1 MLKLLYIF
9 SGNIWNSSKMRIIYS
24 LLLTLSFLLLLEAC
38 SASTGTRYEKDDTP
52 KKKEENNPPKLLD
65 EDFDISPYK
74 TNIDIKDNTGNDN
87 QITDAWY
94 GYDKNDEDSN
104 SIDNKKIVGTVDGFR
119 VLVVTTDDMN
129 EANSV
134 RDKVYKL
141 TNGKEVYISFEP
153 PFYKVKAGDFV
164 DITDANNFKF
174 KLNQLGYTE
183 ARVVQESVNLYEQ

>member
-1 MLKLLYIF
+1 
-9 SGNIWNSSKMRIIYS
+9 MRIIYS
-24 LLLTLSFLLLLEAC
+24 LLFALSILLFLEAC

-52 KKKEENNPPKLLD
+52 KKTEEKNPPKTLE
-65 EDFDISPYK
+65 EDFDITPYK
-74 TNIDIKDNTGNDN
+74 TNIDIKENTGNEN

-94 GYDKNDEDSN
+94 GYDKNAEDSP
-104 SIDNKKIVGTVDGFR
+104 SADNKKIVGTVDGFR

-129 EANSV
+129 EAESA
-134 RDKVYKL
+134 RAKVYNL

-174 KLNQLGYTE
+174 KLSQLGYTE

>member
-1 MLKLLYIF
+1 
-9 SGNIWNSSKMRIIYS
+9 MRIIYS
-24 LLLTLSFLLLLEAC
+24 LLFALSFLLVLDAC

-52 KKKEENNPPKLLD
+52 KKKEEKSSPKTLE
-65 EDFDISPYK
+65 EDFNITPYK
-74 TNIDIKDNTGNDN
+74 TNIEIKENTGNDN

-94 GYDKNDEDSN
+94 GYNKNAEDSL
-104 SIDNKKIVGTVDGFR
+104 STDNKKIVGTVDGFR
-119 VLVVTTDDMN
+119 VLVVITDDMN
-129 EANSV
+129 EAESV